1 MTLLLGMKS
10 FCSPEKWAI
19 KKGVGEEAQA
29 FKGRQGVSSIT
40 TQQEDN
46 RRLTIFTFL
55 FNK

>member
-1 MTLLLGMKS
+1 MLLGMKS